1 MIFNSTI
8 IKSKGITIPE
18 WTIATTA
25 NIKPSLIAYG
35 DGMFVAIGRRTGFG
49 TATYIAGYST
59 DGVTWTTVTL
69 PVTGTWTHLV
79 YGNGMFV
86 AVDSNT
92 DLKLV
97 YSTDRGATWNQG
109 TYPSGYSTDLF
120 GYGGGKFI
128 IGGLSANDTYSSTD
142 CITWTDGGGP
152 SIIMKRLAYG
162 NGMFVGM
169 FYNRE
174 TNFGYSYDGKS
185 WETGTMPEFGCQSIA
200 YGDGMF
206 LAIGGENGAE
216 ALYSADGITWNE
228 TSIPISL
235 GQGGRAGPNDGISFK
250 QIAYG
255 SEKFVT
261 LGYNSDK
268 VIYSFDGITLL
279 AHKVPDTGSSS
290 TSDKWNSIAY
300 GNGRFVA
307 VNGTTNVIYGQ
318 EA

>member
-35 DGMFVAIGRRTGFG
+35 DGMFVAIGRSTGFG

-59 DGVTWTTVTL
+59 DGVTWTKATL

-86 AVDSNT
+86 AVDSKT

-109 TYPSGYSTDLF
+109 TYPNGSYSTYLF

-128 IGGLSANDTYSSTD
+128 MGGIASNDTYSSTD

-152 SIIMKRLAYG
+152 SVIMSSLAYG

-169 FYNRE
+169 EYGAE
-174 TNFGYSYDGKS
+174 TKFGYSYDGRS
-185 WETGTMPEFGCQSIA
+185 WTTGTMPEFTCKSMA

-206 LAIGGENGAE
+206 VAIGGGRGAE

-228 TSIPISL
+228 TSIPINLRSP
-235 GQGGRAGPNDGISFK
+235 GSNYPISFK

-255 SEKFVT
+255 DRKFVA
-261 LGYNSDK
+261 LGSRSNN
-268 VIYSFDGITLL
+268 VIYSFDGITWL
-279 AHKVPDTGSSS
+279 AHKLPSPLEDEQ
-290 TSDKWNSIAY
+290 WESITY

-307 VNGTTNVIYGQ
+307 VDGTTTVIYGQ

>member
-18 WTIATTA
+18 WTIATAA

-35 DGMFVAIGRRTGFG
+35 DGMFVAIGRSTRFG

-69 PVTGTWTHLV
+69 PVTATWTHLV

-86 AVDSNT
+86 AVDSET

-109 TYPSGYSTDLF
+109 TYLSSFRTGLF

-128 IGGLSANDTYSSTD
+128 MGGTSSNDTYSSTD

-152 SIIMKRLAYG
+152 SVIMRRLAYG

-169 FYNRE
+169 DYSAK
-174 TNFGYSYDGKS
+174 TKFGYSYDGKS
-185 WETGTMPEFGCQSIA
+185 WETGTMPEFTCESMA

-206 LAIGGENGAE
+206 VAIGDGRGAE

-228 TSIPISL
+228 TSIPINLRLPNSN
-235 GQGGRAGPNDGISFK
+235 QGPNDTISFE

-255 SEKFVT
+255 DGKFVA
-261 LGYNSDK
+261 LGSRSNNA
-268 VIYSFDGITLL
+268 IYSFDGITWL
-279 AHKVPDTGSSS
+279 AHKLPSPLEDK
-290 TSDKWNSIAY
+290 KWNSIAY

-307 VNGTTNVIYGQ
+307 VCGTTTVIYGQ
-318 EA
+318 ET

>member
-8 IKSKGITIPE
+8 IRKTSIKIPE
-18 WTIATTA
+18 WTIATTS
-25 NIKPSLIAYG
+25 NIKPRLIAYG
-35 DGMFVAIGRRTGFG
+35 DGMFVAIGQRTSYGP
-49 TATYIAGYST
+49 ATYIAGYST
-59 DGVTWTTVTL
+59 DGVTWTTATL
-69 PVTGTWTHLV
+69 PVTAKWTHLV

-86 AVDSNT
+86 AVDSET

-109 TYPSGYSTDLF
+109 TYLSSFSTGLF

-128 IGGLSANDTYSSTD
+128 MGGMASNDTYSSTD
-142 CITWTDGGGP
+142 CITWTNGGGP
-152 SIIMKRLAYG
+152 SIIMNRLAYG

-169 FYNRE
+169 YYNRE
-174 TNFGYSYDGKS
+174 TEFGYSYDGKS

-206 LAIGGENGAE
+206 VAIGNEYGAE

-228 TSIPISL
+228 TSIPIGLS
-235 GQGGRAGPNDGISFK
+235 QGGRDGPNAGISFK

-255 SEKFVT
+255 DGKFVA
-261 LGYNSDK
+261 LGSRSNNA
-268 VIYSFDGITLL
+268 IYSFDGITWL
-279 AHKVPDTGSSS
+279 AHKLPSPLD
-290 TSDKWNSIAY
+290 DERWESIAY

-307 VNGTTNVIYGQ
+307 VCGTTTVIYGQ

>member
-8 IKSKGITIPE
+8 IRKTSIKIPE
-18 WTIATTA
+18 WTIAKA
-25 NIKPSLIAYG
+25 SNIKPSLIAYG
-35 DGMFVAIGRRTGFG
+35 DGMFVAIGRSTGFG

-59 DGVTWTTVTL
+59 DGITWTTVTL
-69 PVTGTWTHLV
+69 PVTAEWTHLV

-86 AVDSNT
+86 AVDSKTN
-92 DLKLV
+92 LKLI

-109 TYPSGYSTDLF
+109 TYLSSFRTGLF

-128 IGGLSANDTYSSTD
+128 MGGTSSDDTYSSTD

-152 SIIMKRLAYG
+152 SIIVNRLAYG

-169 FYNRE
+169 FYNSE
-174 TNFGYSYDGKS
+174 TKFGYSYDGKS
-185 WETGTMPEFGCQSIA
+185 WNTGTMPEFGCQSIA

-235 GQGGRAGPNDGISFK
+235 VQDGRNNRISFK

-255 SEKFVT
+255 SGKFVT

-290 TSDKWNSIAY
+290 SLDKWNSIAY

-307 VNGTTNVIYGQ
+307 VNGTTTVIYG
-318 EA
+318 

>member
-8 IKSKGITIPE
+8 IRKTSIKIPE
-18 WTIATTA
+18 WTIATTS
-25 NIKPSLIAYG
+25 NIKASLIAYG
-35 DGMFVAIGRRTGFG
+35 DGMFVAIGRRTGYG

-69 PVTGTWTHLV
+69 PVTGEWTHLV

-86 AVDSNT
+86 AVDGKTN
-92 DLKLV
+92 LKLV

-109 TYPSGYSTDLF
+109 TYPNGSYSTDLF

-128 IGGLSANDTYSSTD
+128 MGGLSANDTYSSAD
-142 CITWTDGGGP
+142 CITWTRGSGP

-169 FYNRE
+169 YYNTE
-174 TNFGYSYDGKS
+174 TEFGYSYDGRS
-185 WETGTMPEFGCQSIA
+185 WTTGTMPEFACGSIA

-206 LAIGGENGAE
+206 VAIGDGRGAE

-235 GQGGRAGPNDGISFK
+235 GQGGTNDRISVK

-255 SEKFVT
+255 DGKFVT

-279 AHKVPDTGSSS
+279 AHKLPDVG
-290 TSDKWNSIAY
+290 KWNSIAY

-307 VNGTTNVIYGQ
+307 VDGTTAVIYGQ

>member
-18 WTIATTA
+18 WTIATTS
-25 NIKPSLIAYG
+25 NIKASLIAYG
-35 DGMFVAIGRRTGFG
+35 DGMFVAIGQHTGFG

-69 PVTGTWTHLV
+69 PVTAKWTRLV

-86 AVDSNT
+86 AVDSKT
-92 DLKLV
+92 DLKLI

-109 TYPSGYSTDLF
+109 TYLSSFRTGLF

-128 IGGLSANDTYSSTD
+128 MGGTDSNDTYSSTD
-142 CITWTDGGGP
+142 CITWTNGGGP
-152 SIIMKRLAYG
+152 SIIMQRLAYG

-169 FYNRE
+169 GYNTE
-174 TNFGYSYDGKS
+174 TEFGYSYDGKS
-185 WETGTMPEFGCQSIA
+185 WETGTMPEFDCQSIA

-228 TSIPISL
+228 TSLPISL
-235 GQGGRAGPNDGISFK
+235 AQDGNVSRPGINNTISFK

-255 SEKFVT
+255 SGKFVT

-268 VIYSFDGITLL
+268 VIYSFDGTVLL
-279 AHKVPDTGSSS
+279 AHKLPDVG
-290 TSDKWNSIAY
+290 KWNSIAY

-307 VNGTTNVIYGQ
+307 VDGTTTVIYGQ

>member
-8 IKSKGITIPE
+8 IRKTSIKIPE

-59 DGVTWTTVTL
+59 DGITWTTVTL
-69 PVTGTWTHLV
+69 PVTGEWTHLV

-86 AVDSNT
+86 AVDGET

-109 TYPSGYSTDLF
+109 TYPNGSYSTDLF

-128 IGGLSANDTYSSTD
+128 MGGISSNETYSSAD
-142 CITWTDGGGP
+142 CITWTRGGGP
-152 SIIMKRLAYG
+152 SIFMRRLAYG

-169 FYNRE
+169 DYSAK
-174 TNFGYSYDGKS
+174 TKFGYSYDGKS
-185 WETGTMPEFGCQSIA
+185 WNTGTMPEFTCGPIA

-206 LAIGGENGAE
+206 VAIGDGRGAE

-228 TSIPISL
+228 TSIPINLRPPGSNY
-235 GQGGRAGPNDGISFK
+235 PISFK

-255 SEKFVT
+255 SGKFVT

-268 VIYSFDGITLL
+268 VIYSFDRIVLL
-279 AHKVPDTGSSS
+279 AHKLPDVGNW
-290 TSDKWNSIAY
+290 KSIAY

-307 VNGTTNVIYGQ
+307 VDGTTTVIYGQ

>member
-8 IKSKGITIPE
+8 IKKTSIKIPE
-18 WTIATTA
+18 WTTATTA
-25 NIKPSLIAYG
+25 NIKASLIAYG
-35 DGMFVAIGRRTGFG
+35 DGVFVAIGQSTGFG

-86 AVDSNT
+86 AVDSKT
-92 DLKLV
+92 DLRLI

-109 TYPSGYSTDLF
+109 TYLSSFRTGLF

-128 IGGLSANDTYSSTD
+128 MGGTGSNDTYSSAD
-142 CITWTDGGGP
+142 CITWTRGGGP
-152 SIIMKRLAYG
+152 SIIMNRLAYG

-169 FYNRE
+169 YYNTE
-174 TNFGYSYDGKS
+174 TEFGYSYDGKS
-185 WETGTMPEFGCQSIA
+185 WNTGTMPEFGCQSIA

-206 LAIGGENGAE
+206 VAIGGENGAE

-228 TSIPISL
+228 TSLPISL
-235 GQGGRAGPNDGISFK
+235 VQDGRNNTIRFK

-255 SEKFVT
+255 DGKFVT

-268 VIYSFDGITLL
+268 VVYSFDGITLL
-279 AHKVPDTGSSS
+279 AHKLPDVGH
-290 TSDKWNSIAY
+290 WNSVAY

-307 VNGTTNVIYGQ
+307 VKGTTAVIYG
-318 EA
+318 

>member
-8 IKSKGITIPE
+8 IRKTSIKIPE
-18 WTIATTA
+18 WTIATTS
-25 NIKPSLIAYG
+25 NIKASLIAYG
-35 DGMFVAIGRRTGFG
+35 DGMFVAIGQRTGYG

-69 PVTGTWTHLV
+69 PVTAKWTHLV

-86 AVDSNT
+86 AVDSETN
-92 DLKLV
+92 LKLI

-109 TYPSGYSTDLF
+109 TYPGGYSTDLF

-128 IGGLSANDTYSSTD
+128 LGGLSAGDTYISTD
-142 CITWTDGGGP
+142 CITWTDVGG
-152 SIIMKRLAYG
+152 SSTIMSRLAYG

-169 FYNRE
+169 GGNAE
-174 TNFGYSYDGKS
+174 TAFGYSYDGRS
-185 WETGTMPEFGCQSIA
+185 WTTGTMPEFTCGSIT

-206 LAIGGENGAE
+206 VAIGDGRGAE

-235 GQGGRAGPNDGISFK
+235 SQGGHAGPNDGISFK

-255 SEKFVT
+255 SGKFIT

-279 AHKVPDTGSSS
+279 AHKLPDVG
-290 TSDKWNSIAY
+290 KWNSIAY

-307 VNGTTNVIYGQ
+307 VKGTTTVIYGQ

>member
-35 DGMFVAIGRRTGFG
+35 DGMFVAIGRSTRFG

-59 DGVTWTTVTL
+59 DGVTWTTATL

-86 AVDSNT
+86 AVDGET

-109 TYPSGYSTDLF
+109 TYPNSPYSTDLF

-128 IGGLSANDTYSSTD
+128 MGGIASNDTYSSTD

-152 SIIMKRLAYG
+152 SIIMNRLAYG

-169 FYNRE
+169 YYNRK
-174 TNFGYSYDGKS
+174 TKFGYSYDGKS
-185 WETGTMPEFGCQSIA
+185 WNTGTMPEFGCQSIA

-228 TSIPISL
+228 TSIPTSL
-235 GQGGRAGPNDGISFK
+235 SQGGHAGPNDRISFK

-255 SEKFVT
+255 DGKFVA

-279 AHKVPDTGSSS
+279 AHKLPDVRE
-290 TSDKWNSIAY
+290 WNSIAY

-307 VNGTTNVIYGQ
+307 VNGTTTVIYGQ

>member
-8 IKSKGITIPE
+8 IRKTSIKIPE
-18 WTIATTA
+18 WTIATTS
-25 NIKPSLIAYG
+25 NIKASLIAYG
-35 DGMFVAIGRRTGFG
+35 DGMFVAIGQRTSYG

-69 PVTGTWTHLV
+69 PVTATWTHLV

-86 AVDSNT
+86 AVDSETN
-92 DLKLV
+92 LKLI

-109 TYPSGYSTDLF
+109 TYPNGSYSTDLF

-128 IGGLSANDTYSSTD
+128 MGGLSAGDTYSSTD
-142 CITWTDGGGP
+142 CITWTDGGGALAIL
-152 SIIMKRLAYG
+152 SRLAYG

-169 FYNRE
+169 GGNAK
-174 TNFGYSYDGKS
+174 TAFGYSYDGRS
-185 WETGTMPEFGCQSIA
+185 WTTGTMPEFSCESIA

-206 LAIGGENGAE
+206 LAIGRGNGAE

-228 TSIPISL
+228 TSLPIGLS
-235 GQGGRAGPNDGISFK
+235 QGGKNDRISFK

-255 SEKFVT
+255 DGKFVT

-268 VIYSFDGITLL
+268 VVYSFDGITLL

-290 TSDKWNSIAY
+290 TLDKWNSIAY

-307 VNGTTNVIYGQ
+307 VQGTTNVIYGQ

>member
-8 IKSKGITIPE
+8 IKKTSIKIPE
-18 WTIATTA
+18 WTTATTA
-25 NIKPSLIAYG
+25 NIKASLIAYG

-69 PVTGTWTHLV
+69 PVTAEWTHLV

-86 AVDSNT
+86 AVDSETN
-92 DLKLV
+92 LKLI
-97 YSTDRGATWNQG
+97 YSTDRGATWNKG
-109 TYPSGYSTDLF
+109 TYLSSFSTGLF

-128 IGGLSANDTYSSTD
+128 MGGTASNDTYSSTD
-142 CITWTDGGGP
+142 CITWTRGGGP
-152 SIIMKRLAYG
+152 SIVMRRLAYG

-169 FYNRE
+169 GYGRE
-174 TNFGYSYDGKS
+174 TKFGYSYDGNS
-185 WETGTMPEFGCQSIA
+185 WNTGTMPEFVCQSIA

-206 LAIGGENGAE
+206 LAIGDEGGAE

-228 TSIPISL
+228 TSLPISL
-235 GQGGRAGPNDGISFK
+235 AQDGGDNFPGPGSGSGPGSTISFK

-255 SEKFVT
+255 DGKFVA

-268 VIYSFDGITLL
+268 VVYSFDGITLL
-279 AHKVPDTGSSS
+279 AHKLPDIS
-290 TSDKWNSIAY
+290 KWNSVAY

-307 VNGTTNVIYGQ
+307 ADGTTTVIYG
-318 EA
+318 

>member
-8 IKSKGITIPE
+8 IKKTSIKIPE
-18 WTIATTA
+18 WTTATTA
-25 NIKPSLIAYG
+25 NIKASLIAYG
-35 DGMFVAIGRRTGFG
+35 DGVFVAIGQSTGFG

-86 AVDSNT
+86 AVDSKT
-92 DLKLV
+92 DLRLI

-109 TYPSGYSTDLF
+109 TYLSSFRTGLF

-128 IGGLSANDTYSSTD
+128 MGGTGSNDTYSSTD
-142 CITWTDGGGP
+142 CITWTEGGGP
-152 SIIMKRLAYG
+152 SIIINRLAYG

-169 FYNRE
+169 YYNTE
-174 TNFGYSYDGKS
+174 TEFGYSYDGKS
-185 WETGTMPEFGCQSIA
+185 WNTGTMPEFGCQSIA

-228 TSIPISL
+228 TSIPIGL
-235 GQGGRAGPNDGISFK
+235 VQDGKNNRISFK

-255 SEKFVT
+255 DGKFVA
-261 LGYNSDK
+261 LGYNTDK
-268 VIYSFDGITLL
+268 VVYSFDGITLL
-279 AHKVPDTGSSS
+279 AHKVPHTGSSS
-290 TSDKWNSIAY
+290 SLDKWNSIAY

-307 VNGTTNVIYGQ
+307 VRGTTTVIYGQ

>member
-8 IKSKGITIPE
+8 IRKTSIKIPE
-18 WTIATTA
+18 WTIATTS

-35 DGMFVAIGRRTGFG
+35 DGMFVAIGLRTGYG
-49 TATYIAGYST
+49 TPTYIAGYST
-59 DGVTWTTVTL
+59 DGVTWTKATL
-69 PVTGTWTHLV
+69 PVTAEWTHLV

-86 AVDSNT
+86 AVDSKT
-92 DLKLV
+92 DLKLI

-109 TYPSGYSTDLF
+109 TYLSSFRTGIF

-128 IGGLSANDTYSSTD
+128 MGGTASNNTYSSAD
-142 CITWTDGGGP
+142 CITWTSGGGP
-152 SIIMKRLAYG
+152 SIIMRSLAYG

-169 FYNRE
+169 DYGRE
-174 TNFGYSYDGKS
+174 TKFGYSYDGKS
-185 WETGTMPEFGCQSIA
+185 WNTGTMPEFDCQSIA

-206 LAIGGENGAE
+206 LAIGDEKGAE

-228 TSIPISL
+228 TSFPISL
-235 GQGGRAGPNDGISFK
+235 VQDGPGSTISFK

-255 SEKFVT
+255 DGKFVA

-268 VIYSFDGITLL
+268 VVYSFDGITLL
-279 AHKVPDTGSSS
+279 AHKLPDVG
-290 TSDKWNSIAY
+290 KWNSIAY

-307 VNGTTNVIYGQ
+307 VKGTTTVIYGQ

>member
-8 IKSKGITIPE
+8 IRKTSIKIPE
-18 WTIATTA
+18 WTIATTS

-35 DGMFVAIGRRTGFG
+35 DGMFVAIGKSTRFG
-49 TATYIAGYST
+49 PVTYIAGYST

-86 AVDSNT
+86 AVDSETN
-92 DLKLV
+92 LKLV
-97 YSTDRGATWNQG
+97 YSTDRGATWNEG
-109 TYPSGYSTDLF
+109 TYLSSFRTGLF

-128 IGGLSANDTYSSTD
+128 MGGMSSNDTYSSAD
-142 CITWTDGGGP
+142 CITWTNGGGP
-152 SIIMKRLAYG
+152 SIIMRRLAYG

-169 FYNRE
+169 YYNNE
-174 TNFGYSYDGKS
+174 TKFGYSYDGKS
-185 WETGTMPEFGCQSIA
+185 WKTGTMPEFGCQSIA

-206 LAIGGENGAE
+206 LAIGRDDRGAE

-228 TSIPISL
+228 TSLPISL
-235 GQGGRAGPNDGISFK
+235 SQQGPNDSISFE

-255 SEKFVT
+255 DGKFVA
-261 LGYNSDK
+261 LGSSSNNA
-268 VIYSFDGITLL
+268 IYSFDGITLL
-279 AHKVPDTGSSS
+279 AHKLPDVG
-290 TSDKWNSIAY
+290 KWNSIAY

-307 VNGTTNVIYGQ
+307 VEGTTAVIYGQ

>member
-8 IKSKGITIPE
+8 IRKTSIKIPE
-18 WTIATTA
+18 WTIATA
-25 NIKPSLIAYG
+25 SNIKPSLIAYG
-35 DGMFVAIGRRTGFG
+35 DGMFVAIGQRTSYGPV
-49 TATYIAGYST
+49 TYIAGYST

-69 PVTGTWTHLV
+69 PVTAEWTHLV

-86 AVDSNT
+86 AVDSKTN
-92 DLKLV
+92 LKLV
-97 YSTDRGATWNQG
+97 YSTDRGATWNRG

-128 IGGLSANDTYSSTD
+128 IGGLSANDTYSSAD
-142 CITWTDGGGP
+142 CITWTDGDGP

-169 FYNRE
+169 YYNRE
-174 TNFGYSYDGKS
+174 TEFGYSYDGKS
-185 WETGTMPEFGCQSIA
+185 WNTGTMPEFGCQSIT

-206 LAIGGENGAE
+206 VAIGGENGAE

-228 TSIPISL
+228 TSLPISL
-235 GQGGRAGPNDGISFK
+235 AQDGRNNRISFK

-255 SEKFVT
+255 DGKFVA

-268 VIYSFDGITLL
+268 VVYSFDGITLL
-279 AHKVPDTGSSS
+279 AHKLPDV
-290 TSDKWNSIAY
+290 DEWNSVAY

-307 VNGTTNVIYGQ
+307 VNGTTTVIYG
-318 EA
+318 

>member
-18 WTIATTA
+18 WTIATA
-25 NIKPSLIAYG
+25 SNIKPSLIAYG

-49 TATYIAGYST
+49 PVTYIAGYST

-69 PVTGTWTHLV
+69 PVTAEWTHLV

-86 AVDSNT
+86 AVDSKTN
-92 DLKLV
+92 LKLV
-97 YSTDRGATWNQG
+97 YSTDRGATWNRG

-128 IGGLSANDTYSSTD
+128 IGGISANDTYSSTD

-152 SIIMKRLAYG
+152 SIIMSSLAYG

-169 FYNRE
+169 QYGAE
-174 TNFGYSYDGKS
+174 TKFGYSYNGKS
-185 WETGTMPEFGCQSIA
+185 WTTGTMPEFTCKSMA

-206 LAIGGENGAE
+206 VAIGKGRGAE

-235 GQGGRAGPNDGISFK
+235 SQDGRNDTISFK

-255 SEKFVT
+255 SGKFVT

-279 AHKVPDTGSSS
+279 AHKLPDVGN
-290 TSDKWNSIAY
+290 WNSIAY

-307 VNGTTNVIYGQ
+307 VEGTTDVIYGQ
-318 EA
+318 ET

>member
-8 IKSKGITIPE
+8 IRKTSIKIPE
-18 WTIATTA
+18 WTIAKTS
-25 NIKPSLIAYG
+25 NIKASLIAYG
-35 DGMFVAIGRRTGFG
+35 NGMFVAIGQRTGYG
-49 TATYIAGYST
+49 PATYIAGYST

-69 PVTGTWTHLV
+69 PVTAEWTHLV

-86 AVDSNT
+86 AVDSET
-92 DLKLV
+92 DLKLI

-109 TYPSGYSTDLF
+109 TYLSSFRTGLF

-128 IGGLSANDTYSSTD
+128 MGGTSSNDTYSSTD
-142 CITWTDGGGP
+142 CITWTKGGGP
-152 SIIMKRLAYG
+152 SIVMQRLAYG

-169 FYNRE
+169 DYGAE
-174 TNFGYSYDGKS
+174 TKFGYSYDGKS
-185 WETGTMPEFGCQSIA
+185 WKTGAMPEFACGSIA

-206 LAIGGENGAE
+206 VAIGNGRGAE

-228 TSIPISL
+228 TSIPIGL
-235 GQGGRAGPNDGISFK
+235 GLPNSTHVPNDTISFK

-255 SEKFVT
+255 SGKFVT

-279 AHKVPDTGSSS
+279 AHKLPDVG
-290 TSDKWNSIAY
+290 KWNSVAY

-307 VNGTTNVIYGQ
+307 VDGTTTVIYGQ
-318 EA
+318 ET